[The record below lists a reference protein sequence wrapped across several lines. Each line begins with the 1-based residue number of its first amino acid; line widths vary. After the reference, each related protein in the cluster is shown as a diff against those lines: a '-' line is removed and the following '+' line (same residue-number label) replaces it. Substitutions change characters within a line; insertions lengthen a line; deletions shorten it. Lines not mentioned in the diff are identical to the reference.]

1 MVSRNHIGIFA
12 LCVSWIFCLLAQE
25 ILIGLICCTSIWFVL
40 RNFVSSGLVIIEF
53 VLPVSNKAS
62 ILVVCIQPSPMLM
75 ARNGSLDP
83 GFPGLMLQLTD
94 GLMMAILL
102 FMFLISL
109 GGFFVWKSF
118 VAVNLL
124 NTRFLSSHCGDLFD
138 ALSGDDVVE

>member
-1 MVSRNHIGIFA
+1 MGIFA
-12 LCVSWIFCLLAQE
+12 LCVSWIFCLLAHE
-25 ILIGLICCTSIWFVL
+25 MLIGEICCTSIWFVL
-40 RNFVSSGLVIIEF
+40 RNFVSSGWVIIEF
-53 VLPVSNKAS
+53 VLPVSNNAS
-62 ILVVCIQPSPMLM
+62 IFVVCIQPSPMLM

-124 NTRFLSSHCGDLFD
+124 NTRFLSSHCGDLFV
-138 ALSGDDVVE
+138 ALSGDEVVE